1 MSVKTEK
8 LTIRLTKEE
17 KEILL
22 KESEKNGQSVS
33 AYIIYRATSNTSVP
47 VAEKCKIYQSLQ
59 AVSKYVYDEE
69 GKKWLDKIAE
79 SVASL

>member
-1 MSVKTEK
+1 MLGKTEK

-22 KESEKNGQSVS
+22 KESKKNGQSVS
-33 AYIIYRATSNTSVP
+33 AFIIHRATENTSVP
-47 VAEKCKIYQSLQ
+47 VAEKCKIYQSIQ
-59 AVSKYVYDEE
+59 AASRYVYEEE

-79 SVASL
+79 SVEGL